1 MSRRYPVRA
10 ITHVH
15 TAASNG
21 PASEMDD
28 MIGGAIRR
36 ILGPDTPVRW
46 SECFTTVERLR
57 GLLGQRGPEPLGII
71 AVTDHMNAASHRLPD
86 ALLAA
91 AAAEPRLAACGELN
105 CVDFDVDGA
114 LRRAPEVLVY
124 GGPEPVDGPFGPH
137 FGLSQQRIEDLYA
150 RCRADGSAELQTSK
164 VLDYCAAHGLACGL
178 AHPFDGHALSLE
190 ATFDLISRARIIE
203 TVNGGYPAVSSR
215 ILEDLVAF
223 QNRLLLGQ
231 RLPPRTALR
240 FPQARRLA
248 ERICAEG
255 RSMLHPWGGS
265 DAHSHNFDR
274 VTMRFLADR
283 PDPTAGDL
291 FAAMLRPIDAL
302 LLDGTFTIQGCAG
315 SGMSVLDDVVR
326 IVCRNMWSNRR
337 HLWHKPLHVGE
348 MVRQTGQLVHGEL
361 SGRAERQAG
370 LIRDTAREFD
380 FGLILREMAPARQ
393 DSQESQ
399 PTRMAP
405 APALRRRA
413 GR

>member
-1 MSRRYPVRA
+1 
-10 ITHVH
+10 
-15 TAASNG
+15 
-21 PASEMDD
+21 
-28 MIGGAIRR
+28 
-36 ILGPDTPVRW
+36 
-46 SECFTTVERLR
+46 
-57 GLLGQRGPEPLGII
+57 
-71 AVTDHMNAASHRLPD
+71 
-86 ALLAA
+86 
-91 AAAEPRLAACGELN
+91 
-105 CVDFDVDGA
+105 
-114 LRRAPEVLVY
+114 
-124 GGPEPVDGPFGPH
+124 VDGPFGPH